1 MDILD
6 NEIEQLFDA
15 IFLNEQQ
22 DGITHYDNSNES
34 YSAKLF
40 SLIAENNSGDTS
52 FEVMKTSISISAN
65 DYLFSQKNILKI
77 INE

>member
-15 IFLNEQQ
+15 IFFNEQQ

-40 SLIAENNSGDTS
+40 SLIAENNSDDTS